1 MRFRFRLA
9 LVFLLLSAFP
19 LTLLALYSFST
30 SSRALRQAAE
40 AEAAL
45 MARDLEQ
52 RVEGVSAEIDQSA
65 STVTVIFERNLGN
78 KRLVRFLLAL
88 VRQNLKAQKGRRVQG
103 KGHIRARLAQA
114 LPFIEDF
121 RFVPRA
127 HGGSAEVPSAAAASA
142 RAAEKSLTATLI
154 HLPAGLPEA
163 DRQRIE
169 NQLAQ
174 VRAEIGR
181 NFAARR
187 ERQSAAAVAPA
198 PPAPPAPA
206 APAPATPPRPP
217 LAEDVSCLVRD
228 GDGLSAVRPDSTY
241 GALPDRI
248 LEDVMGLAHAR
259 PPEAAE
265 KLGRYLE
272 LIRADL
278 EIRRRKLMAA
288 RSA

>member
-1 MRFRFRLA
+1 MRFRVRLA

-52 RVEGVSAEIDQSA
+52 RVEGVSAEIDQSVRA
-65 STVTVIFERNLGN
+65 LA
-78 KRLVRFLLAL
+78 RLPATYWLRPDATAAP
-88 VRQNLKAQKGRRVQG
+88 NGEG
-103 KGHIRARLAQA
+103 KLDPQVFAGLAQA

-217 LAEDVSCLVRD
+217 LAEDV
-228 GDGLSAVRPDSTY
+228 
-241 GALPDRI
+241 
-248 LEDVMGLAHAR
+248 
-259 PPEAAE
+259 
-265 KLGRYLE
+265 
-272 LIRADL
+272 
-278 EIRRRKLMAA
+278 
-288 RSA
+288 